1 MIELLG
7 RVPRSVSSNGKHAK
21 EYLTKE
27 GEPRHIRKLNFW
39 PIERVLMEKY
49 HFSANEV
56 GF

>member
-7 RVPRSVSSNGKHAK
+7 RVPCSVSSNGKHAK

-27 GEPRHIRKLNFW
+27 GETRHIRKLNFW